1 MLLDLLN
8 GLHLI
13 LTEIILM
20 LLTSHDEEKP
30 PFIRSPLHHVNI
42 NGILYEPKVFSYGTS
57 ADEDVYRIGNTTKD
71 QQTEMIME
79 ILSSRPNAER
89 QNIVHRYNRI
99 FKKSLL
105 DERES
110 FKSRLMKQLFE
121 DLLTDT
127 SILLADELYTAIIA
141 SNLRKTTSILID
153 FWGDEFDQ
161 VETAYKIYSTESIWK
176 TIEKKFG
183 ESVKSILHCIVETR
197 KHETKQEYPIKG
209 RGGKPIVNNTV
220 VVEVFYD
227 LMNVLDSNND
237 VGQQLGERLCK
248 LDSFQFQKLNMIY
261 RKKPVRQFGEVLE
274 SRTSGQ
280 HHDIL
285 LAVYNYSINKPMYF
299 TTLIHDELHK
309 ELIDSLSVQRFFIFR
324 SEIDLHTI
332 DKLYKVIYGM
342 DLSED
347 VKQKYHGEYGNT
359 LLKLLKKREIPDI
372 FQHSISILPPLVPL
386 IKV

>member
-1 MLLDLLN
+1 MTRSRN
-8 GLHLI
+8 GG
-13 LTEIILM
+13 
-20 LLTSHDEEKP
+20 P
-30 PFIRSPLHHVNI
+30 PYIRSPLHHVNI
-42 NGILYEPKVFSYGTS
+42 NGILYKPKVFSYGTS

-105 DERES
+105 DEREN
-110 FKSRLMKQLFE
+110 FKSGLMKQLFE

-127 SILLADELYTAIIA
+127 SILLADELYTAINA
-141 SNLRKTTSILID
+141 SNLQKTTSILID

-161 VETAYKIYSTESIWK
+161 VETAYKINSTESIWK

-183 ESVKSILHCIVETR
+183 NSVKSILHCIVETR
-197 KHETKQEYPIKG
+197 KYETKQEYPIKG

-220 VVEVFYD
+220 VIEVFYD

-280 HHDIL
+280 LHDIL
-285 LAVYNYSINKPMYF
+285 LAMYNYSINKPMYF
-299 TTLIHDELHK
+299 ATLIHDELHK
-309 ELIDSLSVQRFFIFR
+309 ELIDSLSVQRLFIFR

-332 DKLYKVIYGM
+332 DKLYKVIYGI